1 MPGTGTQYQSPMI
14 LQLFKNHEEQRV
26 AEAQINSEKCNH
38 GLQLLESQSTER
50 VNFDPVMQWVG
61 VLLRLFSLSLVS
73 GSLLLVFSFALKLA
87 GY

>member
-38 GLQLLESQSTER
+38 GLQLLELT
-50 VNFDPVMQWVG
+50 NPLIF
-61 VLLRLFSLSLVS
+61 
-73 GSLLLVFSFALKLA
+73 
-87 GY
+87 